1 MTSKTK
7 LILWIIGIAIVV
19 YIWNFEPEVI
29 RGLMRTGGKV
39 LAIGFGLLMVVLAG
53 AGLWVGVVKGQNDG
67 HSAPVDDPGSVG
79 NRGAAL
85 FLSLMQLTLG
95 AGSLLWAFGFAD

>member
-1 MTSKTK
+1 MSDRTK
-7 LILWIIGIAIVV
+7 LILWVVGIAIVV

-39 LAIGFGLLMVVLAG
+39 LAIGFGILMLLLAG
-53 AGLWVGVVKGQNDG
+53 GGTWVGVIKGENDG
-67 HSAPVDDPGSVG
+67 ASAPVDNPGSVG

-85 FLSLMQLTLG
+85 FLSLIQLMLG
-95 AGSLLWAFGFAD
+95 VGSLLWAFGFAD